1 MKRIISLLSL
11 LLLLLCVQACGGVKR
26 VTSVTGGVVRVN
38 AQSQSAVSP
47 LLLSVVEQGR
57 GAVDS
62 IRRPV
67 LGEAE
72 VDLVKRVP
80 ESPLMNFAADALLKM
95 ATECSGEAI
104 DIALTNKGGLRSEIS
119 AGVVTFGDVYNVFPF
134 ENKLAVV
141 TLSGEHLLQLCREI
155 ASVGGEAVSGLTI
168 VMTSDGELVTASVA
182 GEPIEPQ
189 RIYLVATSDYLSQGN
204 DKMTALA
211 LAVDCRVYDDI
222 TIRDLMVRYIK
233 ELTAA
238 GKKISASCDG
248 RITIQD

>member
-1 MKRIISLLSL
+1 MKRLISYLSL
-11 LLLLLCVQACGGVKR
+11 LCLLLCMQACGGAKR
-26 VTSVTGGVVRVN
+26 VASVTGGIVRVN
-38 AQSQSAVSP
+38 AQSLSTVSP

-72 VDLVKRVP
+72 VDLVKGVP
-80 ESPLMNFAADALLKM
+80 ESTLMNFAADALFKM

-141 TLSGEHLLQLCREI
+141 TLSGECLLQLCREI

-168 VMTSDGELVTASVA
+168 VMTSSGELVAATVA
-182 GEPIEPQ
+182 GEPIEPK
-189 RIYLVATSDYLSQGN
+189 RNYLVATSDYLSQGN

-211 LAVDCRVYDDI
+211 LCVDCRVYDDI

-238 GKKISASCDG
+238 GEKISASCDG
-248 RITIQD
+248 RITIQE